1 MRTNLK
7 LTVSL
12 AAAFMFMLGI
22 SSSLHAQG
30 FGSISGTVTDSTGAV
45 IPGAEV
51 TAIQASTGLTVKT
64 TTSADGTY
72 VFPSLAPSIYNLTAS
87 QRGFEVYTEKNL
99 QVRADAA
106 VTANITLRTGA
117 ASETVTVSAETAQV
131 DVTTGTLSQVI
142 GTSQVNNLPLNG
154 RNAAQLTEEVAG
166 ITLAPPAQADQGNT
180 KTFPMVIAIS
190 SNGTFVGQTN
200 YMLDGGNNVDEYTNV
215 NMPFPMPDAVQEFSI
230 ETNNYSAQY
239 GQNAGGVV
247 NIITKSGTS
256 QYHGDLF
263 EYVRNSD
270 LNASNYFTYNAAK
283 NTNPPDLLKRNQFGG
298 TAGGPLQIPHLLN
311 NRKTFGFFAYQ
322 KTIDHEAAGTASD
335 ILPTI
340 AQAGANSS
348 GSSPGTN
355 NLVFTDTFNP
365 STATNACVND
375 PLMPSAI
382 ISCTTTGSTST
393 TTVSPAA
400 LSPVTANF
408 LKYVPALTPTGSVFF
423 LQPDLYGQA
432 EITARADQELSPK
445 DRLTLRYFSDAYIL
459 QGVENLQNILSVAD
473 GAANHYY
480 NSLIS
485 ETHTFSDH
493 IVNNFI
499 ISYQLDNDARGPIS
513 SSLDVADL
521 GVNIWQPAYKQI
533 NQIYVEGGY
542 FEISVNPQAFFRR
555 GNYTLTDDIHF
566 LKGRHNIDAG
576 YHGELS
582 KIDIN
587 NLFEQ
592 PGQFNFNSTGTND
605 SMASFLFGYLYQFN
619 QASGQF
625 FNPRGKFQG
634 AYIQDSWKATRNL
647 TLNYGVRYEPFMP
660 WHEVMGRMGS
670 FFPSD
675 WASNTHSTKYPNAPA
690 GMLFA
695 GDPGFNPNG
704 VASAYN
710 HFMPRLGFAYDVLGN
725 GKTSLRG
732 GAGMFYDSRINSTL
746 FNIYSNLAPFITS
759 VGLQSVYSATNPSS
773 DISMNFANPY
783 TSYGIAN
790 PFPAPQPPPPTAP
803 ISAAQAWLTYDPFK
817 GFQDPLVY
825 DWNLTLE
832 QQLSR
837 SLSMR
842 LAYVATHG
850 SHQWQDLE
858 LNPAVNGTRIYDQ
871 PGCSTNN
878 SCYPGTITAANTGGN
893 TNFNSMQL
901 SVEQQVRYGLTLLF
915 NYTWSK
921 ALDDMPWN
929 QAATSIG
936 NNNSFVYPITAPN
949 FKALDYGPA
958 DFDHRNV
965 SALSYVYTIPRF
977 LNGAP
982 EAARY
987 VLNNW
992 AASGIFQYRSGD
1004 PLTVWSSAPNNSGS
1018 DQQRDRAVRTG
1029 SAYGGSACTTTVNC
1043 RNWLNPASFAVNP
1056 VGTYGTIAK
1065 GSFVGPHYVDWD
1077 ASLTRKF
1084 PVREQGYLQFEADYF
1099 NLMNHTNLGDPG
1111 TTLGS
1116 SFGKITSTS
1125 PQNWASTAPQNDPRI
1140 AQLSLKLI
1148 F

>member
-1 MRTNLK
+1 ME
-7 LTVSL
+7 VSL
-12 AAAFMFMLGI
+12 RRIMGWVAACVFCACFPSGVF
-22 SSSLHAQG
+22 AQG
-30 FGSISGTVTDSTGAV
+30 YGSISGTVTDATGAV
-45 IPGAEV
+45 IAGAEV
-51 TAIQASTGLTVKT
+51 IATQAATGLQLKT
-64 TTSADGTY
+64 TTSGEGTY
-72 VFPSLAPSIYNLTAS
+72 VFPTLAPSVYNVSAS
-87 QRGFEVYTEKNL
+87 HGGFETYTETGL
-99 QVRADAA
+99 QVRADNAL
-106 VTANITLRTGA
+106 TANLALRTGA
-117 ASETVTVSAETAQV
+117 ASETVTVTAQTAQV
-131 DVTTGTLSQVI
+131 DLTTGTLEQVI
-142 GTSQVNNLPLNG
+142 GTSQVNDLPLNG

-180 KTFPMVIAIS
+180 KTFPTVIAIS
-190 SNGTFVGQTN
+190 ANGTFVGQTN
-200 YMLDGGNNVDEYTNV
+200 YMLDGGNNIDEYTNV
-215 NMPFPMPDAVQEFSI
+215 NLPFPMPDAVQEFSV
-230 ETNNYSAQY
+230 ETNNYNAQY

-247 NIITKSGTS
+247 NIITKSGTN

-263 EYVRNSD
+263 EYVRNAD
-270 LNASNYFTYNAAK
+270 LNAANYFSYSAATK
-283 NTNPPDLLKRNQFGG
+283 SKLPDQLKRNQFGG
-298 TAGGPLQIPHLLN
+298 TIGGPLEIPHLLSSH
-311 NRKTFGFFAYQ
+311 KTFGFFGYQ
-322 KTIDHEAAGTASD
+322 KTIDHEAASSASS

-348 GSSPGTN
+348 GAAPGTN
-355 NLVFTDTFNP
+355 NLVFTDC
-365 STATNACVND
+365 AKD
-375 PLMPSAI
+375 PLMPSAMLASTI
-382 ISCTTTGSTST
+382 TCPAGSSNTWSA
-393 TTVSPAA
+393 AA
-400 LSPVTANF
+400 LSSVTANF
-408 LKYVPALTPTGSVFF
+408 LKYVPALTSTGSV
-423 LQPDLYGQA
+423 LYQQPNLFGLA
-432 EITARADQELSPK
+432 EITARVDQGLGPK
-445 DRLTLRYFSDAYIL
+445 DKLTLRYFSDAYIL
-459 QGVENLQNILSVAD
+459 QGVENTSNILTVAD

-499 ISYQLDNDARGPIS
+499 ISNQLDNDARGPIS
-513 SSLDVADL
+513 SSLDVEDL

-566 LKGRHNIDAG
+566 LLGRHNIDAG
-576 YHGELS
+576 YHGEVS

-592 PGQFNFNSTGTND
+592 PGQFNFSSSISGD
-605 SMASFLFGYLYQFN
+605 AMASFLFGYLFQFN

-634 AYIQDSWKATRNL
+634 AYVQDSWKATRRL

-660 WHEVMGRMGS
+660 WHESQGRMGS
-670 FFPSD
+670 FFPAL
-675 WASNTHSTKYPNAPA
+675 WASNTHSTKYPLAPA
-690 GMLFA
+690 GMAFA

-710 HFMPRLGFAYDVLGN
+710 HFMPRLGFAYDVFGN

-732 GAGMFYDSRINSTL
+732 GAGTFYDSRINSTL

-759 VGLQSVYSATNPSS
+759 VALQSTATQ
-773 DISMNFANPY
+773 SMSFANPY
-783 TSYGIAN
+783 TSFGTPN
-790 PFPAPQPPPPTAP
+790 PFPAPQPPLPSTP
-803 ISAAQAWLTYDPFK
+803 INANQAWLTYDPIK
-817 GFQDPLVY
+817 GFKDPITY

-832 QQLSR
+832 QQLSN

-850 SHQWQDLE
+850 SHEWEDLE
-858 LNPAVNGTRIYDQ
+858 LNPNVGAVNGAGGTRIYNQ
-871 PGCSTNN
+871 AGCTATN
-878 SCYPGTITAANTGGN
+878 SCYPSTITAANTGGN
-893 TNFNSMQL
+893 VNYNSMQV
-901 SVEQQVRYGLTLLF
+901 SAEQRVRYGLTLLF

-921 ALDDMPWN
+921 ALDDLPWN

-949 FKALDYGPA
+949 FKRLDYGPA

-965 SALSYVYTIPRF
+965 TALSYVYTVPGF
-977 LNGAP
+977 LKDAP
-982 EAARY
+982 SALRY
-987 VLNNW
+987 VLNGWGTN
-992 AASGIFQYRSGD
+992 GIFQYRSGD
-1004 PLTVWSSAPNNSGS
+1004 PLTVLSSAANNSGS
-1018 DQQRDRAVRTG
+1018 SQQRDRAVQTG
-1029 SAYGGSACTTTVNC
+1029 AAYGGSACTTTVNC
-1043 RNWLNPASFAVNP
+1043 RSYLNPAGFAVNP
-1056 VGTYGTIAK
+1056 PGTYGTVVK
-1065 GSFVGPHYVDWD
+1065 GSYLGPHYVDWD
-1077 ASLTRKF
+1077 GSLTRKF
-1084 PVREQGYLQFEADYF
+1084 PVTERTYLSFEADYF
-1099 NLMNHTNLGDPG
+1099 NLFNHTNLGDPN